1 MRFGL
6 KTRGENIKA
15 DAKPK
20 DDVTRFFENEL
31 SKLGNADF
39 LDIKMCKKNQE
50 NYKLSKNY

>member
-6 KTRGENIKA
+6 KIQEENIKA

-20 DDVTRFFENEL
+20 NDITRFFENEL
-31 SKLGNADF
+31 SKLNNLDF